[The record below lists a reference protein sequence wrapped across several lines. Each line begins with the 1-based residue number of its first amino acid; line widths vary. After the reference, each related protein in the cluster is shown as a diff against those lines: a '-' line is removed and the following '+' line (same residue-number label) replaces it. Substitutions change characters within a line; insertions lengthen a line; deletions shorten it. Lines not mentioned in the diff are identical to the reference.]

1 MQWIHDS
8 ALQSALMRDPGRD
21 SNWGQKF
28 QKGSLKLFYQ
38 CARAAAAER
47 HFACKSHRFQCS
59 THLNIM
65 WGGGDSKWIDIYH
78 RLKGRYWTEESYN
91 IFQNINVDQWTEN
104 TQSEPYILLYVQYTL
119 STVYMYVCV
128 CVCLSIVLK
137 AKTEKGHF
145 WVLK

>member
-1 MQWIHDS
+1 MQEQQQLNDILHV
-8 ALQSALMRDPGRD
+8 
-21 SNWGQKF
+21 N
-28 QKGSLKLFYQ
+28 LFL
-38 CARAAAAER
+38 
-47 HFACKSHRFQCS
+47 S

-128 CVCLSIVLK
+128 CVFVNCFKS
-137 AKTEKGHF
+137 
-145 WVLK
+145 